1 MFVPDNERDKR
12 ECERETEKAI
22 ARMKKGLSQLLQNK
36 TISTTGPTTTAAA
49 TTAATTT
56 AAATTTTTT
65 TTATKKVPE
74 KILLCRKTG
83 VPLLK
88 IVH

>member
-36 TISTTGPTTTAAA
+36 TISTTGPTTTAA
-49 TTAATTT
+49 TTT
-56 AAATTTTTT
+56 AATT
-65 TTATKKVPE
+65 TTATKKSSRKNIIVPE
-74 KILLCRKTG
+74 NGCPVVENCSLILQK
-83 VPLLK
+83 
-88 IVH
+88 